1 MMNYDTLDNMPT
13 MDGGEH
19 EGRLLAE
26 RYRIVRKLGE
36 GGMGLVYLAE
46 DTELETRVAIKFVPP
61 MLAGNARAIKNL
73 QREAATAMQ
82 LSHPHIVRLHDL
94 HTDGHQKFLVMEYIE
109 GKTLEDLLAEKE
121 DDRLSFEEVLPVARQ
136 VADALDFAHQRNVL
150 HRDLKPSNIMIT
162 AGGEAKLLDF
172 GIARE
177 LKDSYTRVTGHETSG
192 TLPYMS
198 PEQLQGQTPSPQ
210 MDIYSLAAV
219 LYECLCG
226 HAPFYTGDLR
236 HQILEVEPRP
246 LDLPQAAGLLH
257 ALAKDPAQR
266 PASGS
271 ELVALLSG
279 SVPAPVASHERK
291 GPRQVEP
298 SPGQSA
304 AKSPRQ
310 SPLRRMLLA
319 GWLLLIVGGVAVML
333 WVRFGPVPDPSSDP
347 PPPSAHG
354 PGDRE
359 AMPAS
364 TKSAVPVHDT
374 GMTESGKGGGSLVGE
389 GKAVEPVI
397 LLGQSPGDKSEQAS
411 DKADGELAYVPP
423 PKGSLFDADY
433 TPLPESRGPVP
444 AEPIIRNN
452 NHLRMN
458 MVWITAGNFTMGS
471 HETEDG
477 RQRDEG
483 PVHAVTIDQDFWMG
497 KTEVTVGQFRRF
509 VEATGYQTEAEKQG
523 GAYGITRWSAPPA
536 GQAKAAKGEE
546 PLPGRIEG
554 LSWRDPGYL
563 QIDIEPV
570 VCVSWNDASAFC
582 RWLSEQDK
590 VTVRLPT
597 EAEWEYACR
606 AGTQSAYAWGNQPGE
621 GHAFCNAADLKAKE
635 VFSDLR
641 TFDWY
646 DGVTFTASV
655 GALNANPWGLH
666 DMHGNVWEWVQDDY
680 ADRYASDRG
689 TGAQG
694 AQGASGTAALRVM
707 RGGSWKTGPAQVRSA
722 ERHRGR
728 PDAAYNDV
736 GFRVVMEK

>member
-1 MMNYDTLDNMPT
+1 MNYDTLDNMPT

-19 EGRLLAE
+19 EGRLLAD

-46 DTELETRVAIKFVPP
+46 DTELDTQVAIKFVPP

-73 QREAATAMQ
+73 KREAATAMQ

-150 HRDLKPSNIMIT
+150 HRDLKPSNIMI
-162 AGGEAKLLDF
+162 AASGEAKLLDF

-198 PEQLQGQTPSPQ
+198 PEQLQGQPPSPQ

-226 HAPFYTGDLR
+226 HAPFFTGDLR
-236 HQILEVEPRP
+236 HQILEVEARP
-246 LDLPQAAGLLH
+246 LDLPQADGLLR
-257 ALAKDPAQR
+257 ALAKDPRQR
-266 PASGS
+266 PASGAD
-271 ELVALLSG
+271 LVALLEG
-279 SVPAPVASHERK
+279 SVSTSVASNQRK
-291 GPRQVEP
+291 ESRPVGP
-298 SPGQSA
+298 SPEQAVSKPR
-304 AKSPRQ
+304 KSPLHRI
-310 SPLRRMLLA
+310 LLM
-319 GWLLLIVGGVAVML
+319 GWLLLIVGGVATML
-333 WVRFGPVPDPSSDP
+333 WVRFKPAPAPITDP
-347 PPPSAHG
+347 PTASG
-354 PGDRE
+354 SSRRE
-359 AMPAS
+359 AVQPN
-364 TKSAVPVHDT
+364 TKSAAPLHET
-374 GMTESGKGGGSLVGE
+374 SKTEPTKGGGNLAGVGE
-389 GKAVEPVI
+389 DVEPII
-397 LLGQSPGDKSEQAS
+397 LLGQSPGDKSKPTATETT
-411 DKADGELAYVPP
+411 DELTYVPP
-423 PKGSLFDADY
+423 PKGSLYDSKGPALSN
-433 TPLPESRGPVP
+433 PVVPVP

-483 PVHAVTIDQDFWMG
+483 PAHTVTMDQDFWMG

-509 VEATGYQTEAEKQG
+509 VEAAGYQTDAEKQG
-523 GAYGITRWSAPPA
+523 GAYGITRWSPQQA
-536 GQAKAAKGEE
+536 GAVKGAE
-546 PLPGRIEG
+546 PMPERIDG

-570 VCVSWNDASAFC
+570 VCVSWNDATAFC
-582 RWLSEQDK
+582 RWLSEKDK
-590 VTVRLPT
+590 VIVRLPT

-606 AGTQSAYAWGNQPGE
+606 AGTQSAYVWGNQPDA

-655 GALNANPWGLH
+655 NSLNANPWGIH
-666 DMHGNVWEWVQDDY
+666 DMHGNVWEWVQDGY
-680 ADRYASDRG
+680 EDRY
-689 TGAQG
+689 TGNQG
-694 AQGASGTAALRVM
+694 SSGTAELRVM

-736 GFRVVMEK
+736 GFRVVREQP